1 MKKPY
6 FCRDKLSNVMMF
18 CFRKIEKKGPRITS
32 LRSER
37 QFFARIVLIFLHIGC
52 FSLLF
57 AQNDS
62 ISFVNGPWQRDTLDG
77 LILHRCHFDNHQLF
91 SSNQMLFVLEI
102 SDQQVYNLQFA
113 HEKKRTKTSE
123 MAQKHGAVA
132 AVNGSFFDMDK
143 HFPICYLRINGVNI
157 GENTPGKDTV
167 NRKYYQYGTLCM
179 EKDSV
184 LILKTDSSRRW
195 EDALPYPDIMTAGPL
210 LIYHD
215 TLQHMRDDR
224 TFVTQRH
231 NRTAVGIREDGTIL
245 LLVADG
251 RFKEA
256 EGLSLTELQQI
267 LRWLG
272 CRDALNLDGGGS
284 TTMFLKSNELQGVLN
299 YPSDNG
305 HFDHAGER
313 AVSNAVI
320 VMMNDELRIKNDK

>member
-1 MKKPY
+1 MKKQY
-6 FCRDKLSNVMMF
+6 FCRGKSSKVMMF
-18 CFRKIEKKGPRITS
+18 CFRKLKKKSIRTTSQHIE
-32 LRSER
+32 RS
-37 QFFARIVLIFLHIGC
+37 FFARFVLFFLHICC
-52 FSLLF
+52 FSFLF

-62 ISFVNGPWQRDTLDG
+62 ISFINGPWQRDTLDG
-77 LILHRCHFDNHQLF
+77 LILHHCHFDNHQLF

-102 SDQQVYNLQFA
+102 SDPQAYHLQFA

-123 MAQKHGAVA
+123 MALKQGAVA

-179 EKDSV
+179 DSTHV

-195 EDALPYPDIMTAGPL
+195 EEALPYPNIMTAGPL

-215 TLQHMRDDR
+215 TLQYMRNDR

-245 LLVADG
+245 LIVADG

-284 TTMFLKSNELQGVLN
+284 TTMFMNINELQGVLN

-320 VMMNDELRIKNDK
+320 VMMNH